1 VRRVVVALSLVATA
15 TLTAASAETSAVY
28 AACIADSGGATAVIL
43 DCMAAEIRRQEAEL
57 DRWSRRFLRT
67 LDPES
72 ATRWQETQRLWRS
85 YRDRQCA
92 FFHHPRSGSGGV
104 VDVQQCVLEETAR
117 HLTVVRALV
126 ENAGMVP

>member
-1 VRRVVVALSLVATA
+1 MRWVVVTLSLAAAA

-28 AACIADSGGATAVIL
+28 DVCIADSGGATAVVL

-57 DRWSRRFLRT
+57 ERWSRRFLRT
-67 LDPES
+67 LNPAS

-85 YRDRQCA
+85 YRNKQCA

-104 VDVQQCVLEETAR
+104 VDVRQCVLEETAR
-117 HLTVVRALV
+117 HLAIVRALV
-126 ENAGMVP
+126 VSAGM